1 MLAQGVSSA
10 PSAATS
16 AYTYSV
22 APPMSSGQL
31 NDAFMQLLLAE
42 LQNQDPLNPVEDTEF
57 ISQLA
62 QLNTLQAVEQLNYT
76 MGVYTVSSSLMQ
88 GATLIGRT
96 VEALDSN
103 GETITGVVT
112 GVSLV
117 NGIVMLN
124 LGETPVPLGA
134 VLSIREAESDD

>member
-10 PSAATS
+10 QSAATS
-16 AYTYSV
+16 AYTSGA
-22 APPMSSGQL
+22 APPMSSGEL
-31 NDAFMQLLLAE
+31 NNAFMQLLLAQ

-62 QLNTLQAVEQLNYT
+62 QLSTLEVMEQLNYT
-76 MGVYTVSSSLMQ
+76 LGVYAVSSSLMQ
-88 GATLIGRT
+88 GTALIGHT
-96 VEALDSN
+96 VEALDAN

-117 NGIVMLN
+117 NGIIMLE
-124 LGETPVPLGA
+124 LGETSVPLGA
-134 VLSIREAESDD
+134 VLSIREEASDD

>member
-10 PSAATS
+10 QSAATS
-16 AYTYSV
+16 AYASTP
-22 APPMSSGQL
+22 APPMSSGEL

-62 QLNTLQAVEQLNYT
+62 QLNTLQAMEQLNYT
-76 MGVYTVSSSLMQ
+76 MAAYTISSSLMQ
-88 GATLIGRT
+88 GTMLIGRT
-96 VEALDSN
+96 VEALDAN

-117 NGIVMLN
+117 NGILMLE
-124 LGETPVPLGA
+124 LGEASVPLGA
-134 VLSIREAESDD
+134 VLSIREAETDD